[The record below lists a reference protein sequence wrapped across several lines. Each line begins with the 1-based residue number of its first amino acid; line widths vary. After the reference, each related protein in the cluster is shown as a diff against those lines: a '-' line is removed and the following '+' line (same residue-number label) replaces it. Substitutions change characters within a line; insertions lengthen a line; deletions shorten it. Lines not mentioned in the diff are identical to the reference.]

1 MSLCHSLARS
11 SQESNSRTVTIGMSR
26 SFNIVIRNRGPYWEF
41 QTVGLVNIKGV
52 VLYKKWFIIACM
64 KNLNVRRSIFQT
76 EQSPVRVI

>member
-1 MSLCHSLARS
+1 MIS
-11 SQESNSRTVTIGMSR
+11 
-26 SFNIVIRNRGPYWEF
+26 NRGPYWDF
-41 QTVGLVNIKGV
+41 KTVGLVHIKGV